1 MAQNRSMLTLHIE
14 GLPEDYGDARLAVIV
29 DKLDA
34 FKSALIEAGK
44 LASNAEKSS
53 VAALM

>member
-1 MAQNRSMLTLHIE
+1 MLTLHIE
-14 GLPEDYGDARLAVIV
+14 GLPEDHGDVRLAVMV